1 MKTKLTPLAKIV
13 IAMVIVGGI
22 FFAYKMLMNSGS
34 FAGLIPKSSVELPE
48 GVDKNTPVIRVG
60 VVTWGGYA
68 GGQYFNEGFKANVQ
82 SRFYK
87 DYKFLVDFIVI
98 DDFITSRDAWKSGD
112 IDLLWVTVDAYPTE
126 VDALI
131 DYKPKFIFQADWS
144 RGGDAIVAKSNIN
157 SINDL
162 KGKKVSVAFGTP
174 SHSFLIWMLKAA
186 GLSAKDIELVEVPSA
201 IDSAKMFKADAVDAA
216 VVWSPDDED
225 LVTNVAG
232 AKILKNTKSAS
243 HIIADGFF
251 VKEEFLNK
259 NKKILGQLIEGWLIG
274 ASEINSSPTAKKKA
288 AQILAE
294 GLGQPVD
301 FCLKAIDN
309 VRLTTLGDNVNFFG
323 INPEYQGVKAED
335 LYVDMSIEYARL
347 GLAPARVS
355 DWSLVSDSSLIKS
368 TKLTGQQHAAEGK
381 VDFSSPTGS
390 LATAESFATKQIT
403 VTFPTQSSTLDD
415 NARVTIEREFGSI
428 AKAFANSRVRIE
440 GNTDNTGS
448 RDYNIKLSKKRA
460 ESVANFLV
468 QRFGFSR
475 NRFVIVG
482 NGPDKPVDTNDTEQG
497 RSRNRRTDFELLQQ

>member
-1 MKTKLTPLAKIV
+1 MKTKLTPLAKIL
-13 IAMVIVGGI
+13 IALVIVGGL
-22 FFAYKMLMNSGS
+22 FGAYKFFMSSGS
-34 FAGLIPKSSVELPE
+34 FSGLIPKSSIELPE
-48 GVDKNTPVIRVG
+48 GVDKNTPIVRVG

-68 GGQYFNEGFKANVQ
+68 GGQYFNEGFKANAQ

-98 DDFITSRDAWKSGD
+98 DDFITSRDAWKSD
-112 IDLLWVTVDAYPTE
+112 DVDLLWVTVDAYPTE
-126 VDALI
+126 VDSLI

-144 RGGDAIVAKSNIN
+144 RGGDAIVARKGIN
-157 SINDL
+157 SVNDL

-186 GLSAKDIELVEVPSA
+186 GMSLKDIELVEVPSA

-225 LVTNVAG
+225 LVTNVPG
-232 AKILKNTKSAS
+232 AIILKNTKSAS

-251 VKEEFLNK
+251 VKEKYLKE
-259 NKKILGQLIEGWLIG
+259 NKKILEQLVEGWLIG
-274 ASEINSSPTAKKKA
+274 ASEINSSDTAKKKA

-294 GLGQPVD
+294 GLNQPVD

-309 VRLTTLGDNVNFFG
+309 VRLTTLGDNLNFFDLSSD
-323 INPEYQGVKAED
+323 YQGVNAED
-335 LYVDMSIEYARL
+335 LYVDMSIEYARI

-355 DWSLVSDSSLIKS
+355 DWSLVSDASLIKS
-368 TKLTGQQHAAEGK
+368 IKLKGPQHAAEGK
-381 VDFSSPTGS
+381 IDFSAPTDK
-390 LATAESFATKQIT
+390 LANAKSFATKRIT

-460 ESVANFLV
+460 EAVANFLV
-468 QRFGFSR
+468 KRFGFSR

-482 NGPDKPVDTNDTEQG
+482 NGPDKPVDTNDTPEG
-497 RSRNRRTDFELLQQ
+497 RSKNRRTDFELLQ